1 MKPTLSAVPASKE
14 VSRVADLKALFEEI
28 GAGSLFGTLQS
39 VFDQMAIAESE
50 IKHFTTRFSG
60 NQVDL
65 QRAFVQLRWMLD
77 VPVPEVVYREHVR
90 ELLTRVVND
99 QSLMRGTKAEVLMLL
114 SAASQIA
121 PLGLRKIA
129 LYLKLFDELYPQAFG
144 HEPVVI
150 QEPWVGSSDELLEAL
165 RHRTKTDRR
174 LD

>member
-1 MKPTLSAVPASKE
+1 MKQTLSPEPSSQEAS
-14 VSRVADLKALFEEI
+14 RITDLKALFEEI

-39 VFDQMAIAESE
+39 VFDQMAIAEAE
-50 IKHFTTRFSG
+50 IKCFTARFPG
-60 NQVDL
+60 NHVDIR
-65 QRAFVQLRWMLD
+65 RAFVQLRWMLK
-77 VPVPEVVYREHVR
+77 VPVPEVVYQAHVR

-121 PLGLRKIA
+121 PLSIRKMA
-129 LYLKLFDELYPQAFG
+129 LYLKLFDELYPHAFD

-150 QEPWVGSSDELLEAL
+150 QEPWVGSSDELLETL
-165 RHRTKTDRR
+165 RHKTKTDRR